1 MGFSSAFDDVIREIE
16 NVNPRECGGKLV
28 EGRIKNDEGIGHCV
42 DLKTDSFTRPFAN
55 RRRNWAGRK
64 GGISEFIG
72 QRMRFA
78 FKVSRYRTA
87 ST

>member
-1 MGFSSAFDDVIREIE
+1 MWRKLGRREDKERRGDGVGELSS
-16 NVNPRECGGKLV
+16 PL
-28 EGRIKNDEGIGHCV
+28 IGHCV

>member
-1 MGFSSAFDDVIREIE
+1 MTRGWGRGELSS
-16 NVNPRECGGKLV
+16 PL
-28 EGRIKNDEGIGHCV
+28 IGHCV

-55 RRRNWAGRK
+55 RRRNWVGRK